1 MNNTISVEIA
11 RTVVSETNVKNTDG
25 SEGAAKS
32 EVKSGKKLP
41 LSEDT
46 VSPQQSKKTIE
57 VTVQNTARVEK
68 AVQQLNDYAESL
80 QRDLRF
86 TMDEDLGRTVVR
98 VVDRQTQQVIR
109 QIPNETTL
117 RLARNLKDIELQR
130 LQAPNKGAE
139 NSLGLINTRI

>member
-57 VTVQNTARVEK
+57 VTVQNT
-68 AVQQLNDYAESL
+68 QSL
-80 QRDLRF
+80 
-86 TMDEDLGRTVVR
+86 
-98 VVDRQTQQVIR
+98 I
-109 QIPNETTL
+109 
-117 RLARNLKDIELQR
+117 
-130 LQAPNKGAE
+130 
-139 NSLGLINTRI
+139 